1 MNNTD
6 KIKEVER
13 LNEII
18 DGVSRLPLV
27 NQEYV
32 LAVIRAMAF
41 TRNTLLGCESN
52 QHSKESA

>member
-32 LAVIRAMAF
+32 LAVVRAMKF
-41 TRNTLLGCESN
+41 TRDSMLNSEPN
-52 QHSKESA
+52 AIESA